1 MSTPTHKNY
10 LTSNTNRLHEI
21 NWCKARIRELVPL
34 LTKKPSTIR
43 QIRDLERQIVE
54 RGGAPDPLPQG

>member
-10 LTSNTNRLHEI
+10 LTSNTARLHEI
-21 NWCKARIRELVPL
+21 NWCKARIRELIPL
-34 LTKKPSTIR
+34 LDRKPSTIR

-54 RGGAPDPLPQG
+54 RGGAPDPRP